1 MAENYS
7 TEESPILRWMAGNL
21 VMKKDAQGNLM
32 PDKAKSHEKIDGITG
47 IIMAC
52 GVMSFSGKQETADPN
67 EVYES
72 RGVLVM

>member
-1 MAENYS
+1 
-7 TEESPILRWMAGNL
+7 
-21 VMKKDAQGNLM
+21 
-32 PDKAKSHEKIDGITG
+32 
-47 IIMAC
+47 MAC